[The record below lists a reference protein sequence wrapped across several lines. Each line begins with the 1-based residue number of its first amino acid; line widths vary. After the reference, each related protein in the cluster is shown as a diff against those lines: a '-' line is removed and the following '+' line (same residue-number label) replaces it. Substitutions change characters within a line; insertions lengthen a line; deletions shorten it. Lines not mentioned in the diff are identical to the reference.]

1 MARKDVTE
9 VPMDADKPTLI
20 DAKAEVEGTLIGKDV
35 QVLGR
40 FKGEIEISGRL
51 VVGEGGR
58 VEARVTADAVEIAG
72 DLKGDLKTRSLVL
85 LEKARVDGNL
95 DAQTLSVREGA
106 QLNGA
111 VNTGVEAR
119 SDKGARPAPPPVEPV
134 KPAEPATAVE
144 VAKPAEGA
152 AAG

>member
-1 MARKDVTE
+1 
-9 VPMDADKPTLI
+9 MDADKPTLI

-58 VEARVTADAVEIAG
+58 VEARVTADAVEVAG

-95 DAQTLSVREGA
+95 DAQILAVREGA

-111 VNTGVEAR
+111 VNTGAESRADR
-119 SDKGARPAPPPVEPV
+119 GARTAPPPAAEPV
-134 KPAEPATAVE
+134 KPAEPAKSVEVE

>member
-1 MARKDVTE
+1 
-9 VPMDADKPTLI
+9 MDADKPTLI

-58 VEARVTADAVEIAG
+58 VEARVTADAVEVAG
-72 DLKGDLKTRSLVL
+72 DLRGDIKTRSLVL
-85 LEKARVDGNL
+85 MDKARVDGNL

-111 VNTGVEAR
+111 VNTGVDAR
-119 SDKGARPAPPPVEPV
+119 AEKGAKTVAPPGEPV
-134 KPAEPATAVE
+134 KPVEPSQALE
-144 VAKPAEGA
+144 VAKPVGGA
-152 AAG
+152 TAG

>member
-1 MARKDVTE
+1 
-9 VPMDADKPTLI
+9 MDADKPTLI

-58 VEARVTADAVEIAG
+58 VEARVTADAVEVAG

-95 DAQTLSVREGA
+95 EAQTLSVREGA

-111 VNTGVEAR
+111 VNTGAEGR
-119 SDKGARPAPPPVEPV
+119 DKGMKAEPVRPPDAMKPPEPARPPEPI
-134 KPAEPATAVE
+134 KALE
-144 VAKPAEGA
+144 VAKP
-152 AAG
+152 

>member
-1 MARKDVTE
+1 
-9 VPMDADKPTLI
+9 MDADKPTLI

-51 VVGEGGR
+51 IVGEGGR
-58 VEARVTADAVEIAG
+58 VEARVTADAVEVAG
-72 DLKGDLKTRSLVL
+72 DLRGDIKTRSLVL
-85 LEKARVDGNL
+85 MDKARVDGNL

-111 VNTGVEAR
+111 VNTGTDGR
-119 SDKGARPAPPPVEPV
+119 GDKGVKTLSPPVDPAKPVEPS
-134 KPAEPATAVE
+134 KALE
-144 VAKPAEGA
+144 VAKPVGGA
-152 AAG
+152 TAG

>member
-1 MARKDVTE
+1 
-9 VPMDADKPTLI
+9 MDADKPTLI

-58 VEARVTADAVEIAG
+58 VEARVTADAVEVAG

-95 DAQTLSVREGA
+95 EAQTLSVREGA

-111 VNTGVEAR
+111 VNTGADSR
-119 SDKGARPAPPPVEPV
+119 DKGMKTELARPPEAV
-134 KPAEPATAVE
+134 KPPEPPKPPEPINALE
-144 VAKPAEGA
+144 VAKP
-152 AAG
+152 

>member
-1 MARKDVTE
+1 
-9 VPMDADKPTLI
+9 MDADKPTVI
-20 DAKAEVEGTLIGKDV
+20 DAKAEIEGTLIGKDV

-51 VVGEGGR
+51 IVGEGGR
-58 VEARVTADAVEIAG
+58 VEARVTADAVEVAG

-111 VNTGVEAR
+111 VNTGADAARDKAARVEP
-119 SDKGARPAPPPVEPV
+119 ARPPEPIKPVEPI
-134 KPAEPATAVE
+134 KPAEPPQALE
-144 VAKPAEGA
+144 VAKP
-152 AAG
+152 

>member
-1 MARKDVTE
+1 
-9 VPMDADKPTLI
+9 MDSDKPTLI

-58 VEARVTADAVEIAG
+58 VEARVTADAVEVAG

-111 VNTGVEAR
+111 VNTGADGR
-119 SDKGARPAPPPVEPV
+119 DKAAAKPAAPPPPAAEPVEPA
-134 KPAEPATAVE
+134 KPVE
-144 VAKPAEGA
+144 VAKPAGGA